1 MGRKR
6 KQLQIYE
13 EPDPKQARAD
23 SEGDFSENGMPWGS
37 VGLGGCKMS
46 LLHAWCSASLSVQ
59 WTCRNSRVLCVT
71 QAPMAPTVIRT
82 SSVTLDS
89 ELGRVKTEWVNC

>member
-23 SEGDFSENGMPWGS
+23 SEGDFSENGMPWGQQAW
-37 VGLGGCKMS
+37 VG
-46 LLHAWCSASLSVQ
+46 V
-59 WTCRNSRVLCVT
+59 R
-71 QAPMAPTVIRT
+71 
-82 SSVTLDS
+82 
-89 ELGRVKTEWVNC
+89 